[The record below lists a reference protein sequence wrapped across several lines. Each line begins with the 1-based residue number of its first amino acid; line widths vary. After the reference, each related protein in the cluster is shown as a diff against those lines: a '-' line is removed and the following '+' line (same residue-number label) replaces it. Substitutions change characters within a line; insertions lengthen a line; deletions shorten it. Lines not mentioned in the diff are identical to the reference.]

1 MAFIRIIKEILKF
14 FQFLFV
20 FKEPEEINIQVANL
34 YIKNDAYVLI
44 NWNLSRT
51 KCIKV
56 IEANFVSYLK
66 SGSAYI
72 KIANNTNELN
82 CKILNN
88 WYSKKINFKLV
99 SIEINDNIYF
109 NLKLNENKM
118 KEYENNIRTELL
130 ELEVNQMNRFNIKL
144 KNIEGKINNKKLK
157 F

>member
-1 MAFIRIIKEILKF
+1 MAFKKNLIELFKF

-20 FKEPEEINIQVANL
+20 FKEPEEINIQVVNL
-34 YIKNDAYVLI
+34 YIKNDSYVLI

-72 KIANNTNELN
+72 KIADNTNELN

-88 WYSKKINFKLV
+88 WFSKNINFKLE
-99 SIEINDNIYF
+99 SIEISNNIHF
-109 NLKLNENKM
+109 KSKLNEFKM
-118 KEYENNIRTELL
+118 KELRNKITNQLL
-130 ELEVNQMNRFNIKL
+130 ELEIHQTKRYDVKVKKL
-144 KNIEGKINNKKLK
+144 EDKINNKKLK

>member
-1 MAFIRIIKEILKF
+1 MAFLRLILELLRF

-20 FKEPEEINIQVANL
+20 FKEPEEINIQVVNL
-34 YIKNDAYVLI
+34 YIKNDSYVLI
-44 NWNLSRT
+44 TWNLSKT

-56 IEANFVSYLK
+56 VEGNFVSYLK

-88 WYSKKINFKLV
+88 WYSKNINFKLE

-109 NLKLNENKM
+109 NSKLNENKM
-118 KEYENNIRTELL
+118 KQYENSIRTELL

>member
-1 MAFIRIIKEILKF
+1 MAFIKIVKEILKF

-20 FKEPEEINIQVANL
+20 FKEPEEINIQVVNL
-34 YIKNDAYVLI
+34 YIKNDSYVLI

-51 KCIKV
+51 KSIKV

-88 WYSKKINFKLV
+88 WYSKNINFKLE
-99 SIEINDNIYF
+99 SIEINDNINF
-109 NLKLNENKM
+109 NPKLNENKM
-118 KEYENNIRTELL
+118 KQYENNIRTELL
-130 ELEVNQMNRFNIKL
+130 EFEVNQINRFNIKL

>member
-1 MAFIRIIKEILKF
+1 MAFLKLILELFRF

-20 FKEPEEINIQVANL
+20 FKEPEEINIQVVNL
-34 YIKNDAYVLI
+34 YIKNDSYVLI

-88 WYSKKINFKLV
+88 WYSKKINFKLE
-99 SIEINDNIYF
+99 SIKINDNIYF
-109 NLKLNENKM
+109 NSKLNEIKM
-118 KEYENNIRTELL
+118 KQFENNIRTELL
-130 ELEVNQMNRFNIKL
+130 EINVIQMNKFKIKL
-144 KNIEGKINNKKLK
+144 NNITGKINNKKLK

>member
-1 MAFIRIIKEILKF
+1 MAFIRKIKEILKF

-51 KCIKV
+51 KCFKV

-88 WYSKKINFKLV
+88 WYSKNINFKLE
-99 SIEINDNIYF
+99 SIEINNNIYF
-109 NLKLNENKM
+109 NPKLNEDKM
-118 KEYENNIRTELL
+118 KQYENNIRTELL

>member
-88 WYSKKINFKLV
+88 WYSKNINFKLE
-99 SIEINDNIYF
+99 SIEINNNIYF
-109 NLKLNENKM
+109 NPKLNEDKM
-118 KEYENNIRTELL
+118 KQYENNIRTELL

>member
-1 MAFIRIIKEILKF
+1 MAFLRLILELLRF

-20 FKEPEEINIQVANL
+20 FKEPEEINIQVVNL
-34 YIKNDAYVLI
+34 YIKNDSYVLI
-44 NWNLSRT
+44 TWNLSKT

-56 IEANFVSYLK
+56 VEGNFVSYLK
-66 SGSAYI
+66 NGSAYI

-88 WYSKKINFKLV
+88 WYSKNINFKLEN
-99 SIEINDNIYF
+99 IEINDNIYF
-109 NLKLNENKM
+109 NSKLNENKM
-118 KEYENNIRTELL
+118 KKYENSIRTELL
-130 ELEVNQMNRFNIKL
+130 ELEVNHMNRFNIKL